1 MAQVTV
7 ELRHLIEQT
16 DFELF
21 DFDYPVTDPNFKE
34 KIEEDVT
41 EYFYSYE
48 IGFETPDMFKQKFRA
63 KFRRIMSYY
72 NDLYN
77 TTLLEYNPLINYKM
91 SELMEQL
98 TNTGHSEDSTQDL
111 TSNTQTE
118 DEGTRTE
125 DTQTSSDNTR
135 TDNLQ
140 TTTDSTR
147 TDNLTRTIDE
157 TNTVSDYP
165 QQPIAGGSYASGS
178 GMRNSTEDNTG
189 TVSDEG
195 TTNQTGTVSDEGTTS
210 QTGTVSDEGTTSQT
224 GTVSDTG
231 TGTTNRTDNT
241 TANRTGTST
250 VNLDYEK
257 TIEGLTGTSYQDL
270 IAKERENILRIS
282 GMVIAELKTLFIL
295 VYQEV

>member
-21 DFDYPVTDPNFKE
+21 DFDYPVTDPNFKS
-34 KIEEDVT
+34 KIEEDIT
-41 EYFYSYE
+41 EYYYSYE

-63 KFRRIMSYY
+63 KMKRIMTYY
-72 NDLYN
+72 NELYN

-98 TNTGHSEDSTQDL
+98 TNTGTQDN
-111 TSNTQTE
+111 TTSDTTTTADTENNRNSNTTT
-118 DEGTRTE
+118 DA
-125 DTQTSSDNTR
+125 SNSNTR
-135 TDNLQ
+135 TDDL
-140 TTTDSTR
+140 TTNTDATR
-147 TDNLTRTIDE
+147 TDNLTRTVDE
-157 TNTVSDYP
+157 DTVNSDYP
-165 QQPIAGGSYASGS
+165 QQPIAGGSYASGA
-178 GMRNSTEDNTG
+178 GARDSTEQN
-189 TVSDEG
+189 
-195 TTNQTGTVSDEGTTS
+195 TGTVSDEGTTS
-210 QTGTVSDEGTTSQT
+210 QTGTVTDAGTQDSE
-224 GTVSDTG
+224 TVTTEQDTG
-231 TGTTNRTDNT
+231 TATSTDST

-270 IAKERENILRIS
+270 IAKERENIIRIS

-295 VYQEV
+295 VY

>member
-63 KFRRIMSYY
+63 KFRRIMTYY
-72 NDLYN
+72 NELYN

-98 TNTGHSEDSTQDL
+98 TNTGHSEDSIQDL
-111 TSNTQTE
+111 TSNTQTD
-118 DEGTRTE
+118 DE
-125 DTQTSSDNTR
+125 STR

-140 TTTDSTR
+140 TTSDSTR

-157 TNTVSDYP
+157 SNTTSDYP
-165 QQPIAGGSYASGS
+165 QQPIAGGSYASGA
-178 GMRNSTEDNTG
+178 GERDSTEVNTG
-189 TVSDEG
+189 TVL
-195 TTNQTGTVSDEGTTS
+195 DEGTTS
-210 QTGTVSDEGTTSQT
+210 QTGTVKDA
-224 GTVSDTG
+224 G
-231 TGTTNRTDNT
+231 TGNTNRTDNT
-241 TANRTGTST
+241 TSNRTGTST

-270 IAKERENILRIS
+270 IAKERDNILRIS
-282 GMVIAELKTLFIL
+282 NMIINDLKTLFIL
-295 VYQEV
+295 IY

>member
-21 DFDYPVTDPNFKE
+21 DFDYPVTDPNFKA
-34 KIEEDVT
+34 KVEEDVR

-48 IGFETPDMFKQKFRA
+48 IGFETPDMFKQKFRS
-63 KFRRIMSYY
+63 KFRRIMTYY

-111 TSNTQTE
+111 TSNTQTQ
-118 DEGTRTE
+118 DDNTRT
-125 DTQTSSDNTR
+125 DNLHTTSDNTR
-135 TDNLQ
+135 TDNLT

-147 TDNLTRTIDE
+147 TDDLTRTIDE
-157 TNTVSDYP
+157 ESTTSDYP
-165 QQPIAGGSYASGS
+165 QQPIAGGSYASGA
-178 GMRNSTEDNTG
+178 GLRDSTEKNTG
-189 TVSDEG
+189 TVEDEG
-195 TTNQTGTVSDEGTTS
+195 TTNQTGTVTDGGNTT
-210 QTGTVSDEGTTSQT
+210 QTGTVLDA
-224 GTVSDTG
+224 G
-231 TGTTNRTDNT
+231 TGSTNRTDNT

-270 IAKERENILRIS
+270 IAKERDNILRIS
-282 GMVIAELKTLFIL
+282 NMIINDLKTLFIL
-295 VYQEV
+295 VY

>member
-21 DFDYPVTDPNFKE
+21 DFDYPVTDPNFKA
-34 KIEEDVT
+34 KLEEDVT

-98 TNTGHSEDSTQDL
+98 TNTGHTEDSTQDL

-118 DEGTRTE
+118 DENTRT
-125 DTQTSSDNTR
+125 DDIQTTTDNTR
-135 TDNLQ
+135 TDDLE

-147 TDNLTRTIDE
+147 TDNLSRNIDE
-157 TNTVSDYP
+157 SNTVSDYP

-178 GMRNSTEDNTG
+178 GMRNSTEENTG

-195 TTNQTGTVSDEGTTS
+195 TTNQTGTVVDAGTTS
-210 QTGTVSDEGTTSQT
+210 QTGTVTDA
-224 GTVSDTG
+224 G
-231 TGTTNRTDNT
+231 TGSMNRTDNT

-257 TIEGLTGTSYQDL
+257 TIEGLTGTSYQEL

-282 GMVIAELKTLFIL
+282 SMIINDLKTLFIL
-295 VYQEV
+295 VY

>member
-21 DFDYPVTDPNFKE
+21 DFDYPVTDPNFKS
-34 KIEEDVT
+34 KIEEDIT
-41 EYFYSYE
+41 EYYYSYE

-111 TSNTQTE
+111 TSNTQTT
-118 DEGTRTE
+118 DDNTRT
-125 DTQTSSDNTR
+125 DNLTTTSDNTR
-135 TDNLQ
+135 TDNL
-140 TTTDSTR
+140 TTTSDSTR

-157 TNTVSDYP
+157 SNTTSDYP
-165 QQPIAGGSYASGS
+165 QQPIAGGSYASGA
-178 GMRNSTEDNTG
+178 GELDSTENNTG
-189 TVSDEG
+189 TVEDEG
-195 TTNQTGTVSDEGTTS
+195 TVNQTGTVTDASTGS
-210 QTGTVSDEGTTSQT
+210 QTGTVSDEGTGSM
-224 GTVSDTG
+224 
-231 TGTTNRTDNT
+231 NRTDNT

-257 TIEGLTGTSYQDL
+257 TIEGLTGTSYQEL

-282 GMVIAELKTLFIL
+282 GMIIAELKTLFIL
-295 VYQEV
+295 VY